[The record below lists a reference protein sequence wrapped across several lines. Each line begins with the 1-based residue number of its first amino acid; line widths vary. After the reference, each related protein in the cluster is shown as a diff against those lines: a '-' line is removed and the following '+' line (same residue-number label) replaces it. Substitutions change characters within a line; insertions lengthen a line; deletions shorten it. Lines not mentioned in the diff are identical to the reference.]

1 MSDLVLGLDIGIGSV
16 GVGILNKVTGEIIHK
31 NSRIFPAAQAE
42 NNLVR
47 RTNRQGRRLTRRKK
61 HRIVRL
67 NRLFEESGLITVLRR
82 FQLT

>member
-31 NSRIFPAAQAE
+31 NSRIIPAAQAE
-42 NNLVR
+42 NNLES

-61 HRIVRL
+61 HRRVRL
-67 NRLFEESGLITVLRR
+67 NHLYAESG
-82 FQLT
+82 

>member
-47 RTNRQGRRLTRRKK
+47 RTNRQGRRLIRRKN
-61 HRIVRL
+61 IV
-67 NRLFEESGLITVLRR
+67 
-82 FQLT
+82 

>member
-47 RTNRQGRRLTRRKK
+47 RTNRQGRRL
-61 HRIVRL
+61 I
-67 NRLFEESGLITVLRR
+67 
-82 FQLT
+82 